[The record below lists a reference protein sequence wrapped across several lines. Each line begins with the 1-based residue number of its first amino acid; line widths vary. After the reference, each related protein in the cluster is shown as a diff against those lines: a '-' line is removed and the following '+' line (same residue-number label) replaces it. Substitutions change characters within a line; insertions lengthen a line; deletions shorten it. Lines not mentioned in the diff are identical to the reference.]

1 MYCILLPSNTMR
13 VKTSVKVISLYDL
26 IEHNIFI
33 ISTILYHII
42 ILSFTQYAIK
52 YIDHLKLDFPEKQK
66 VFDGLYINLK
76 FSQLITL
83 FTLIILYLASQF
95 IYIFKNIFT
104 LQELRVIIMSISFL
118 IKMIFTLDYLYHN
131 GDNESYKIINDETDK
146 FIIILVLSYTFRIT
160 FLALIIIILLLAC
173 IIISFEKFMPHLNNF
188 AKNYKLTYI
197 EHKLIDEKY
206 DV

>member
-1 MYCILLPSNTMR
+1 MR

-66 VFDGLYINLK
+66 VFEGLYINLK

-83 FTLIILYLASQF
+83 FTLIQRML
-95 IYIFKNIFT
+95 
-104 LQELRVIIMSISFL
+104 
-118 IKMIFTLDYLYHN
+118 
-131 GDNESYKIINDETDK
+131 
-146 FIIILVLSYTFRIT
+146 
-160 FLALIIIILLLAC
+160 
-173 IIISFEKFMPHLNNF
+173 
-188 AKNYKLTYI
+188 
-197 EHKLIDEKY
+197 
-206 DV
+206 